1 MRRFTNLLLAP
12 GILIIVCLLIYPVLR
27 MFVPTFTGGHSLFEN
42 YQLFFSSKNN
52 VQVIER
58 TIMIAI
64 VTTLLTL
71 GLGLPTAYWIS
82 RLTGGW
88 RKMVSIV
95 VLFPILTNAVV
106 RNFAWILILGK
117 NGVINN
123 FLMKLHL
130 IESPLT
136 LLYTNLSI
144 VIGAVYL
151 FLPIMITSLVS
162 SFSQLNG
169 EVEEAA
175 EVLGARPAVVF
186 FKVILPQVSVG
197 IFTGSILVFVGALT
211 AYTTPQLLGGNKNM
225 VLATLLQQQSI
236 TLGNWT
242 SASVIAIVLTVIAVV
257 TMLIL
262 NGISKLLDRR
272 NGLEIKN

>member
-1 MRRFTNLLLAP
+1 MRRFKTLLLLP
-12 GILIIVCLLIYPVLR
+12 GLLIIIILLIYPVLR
-27 MFVPTFTGGHSLFEN
+27 MFVPTFSGGASLFEN
-42 YQLFFSSKNN
+42 YQNFFSSKNN
-52 VQVIER
+52 VQVIFR
-58 TIMIAI
+58 TLMIAVI
-64 VTTLLTL
+64 TMLVTL

-82 RLTGGW
+82 RLNGNW
-88 RKMVSIV
+88 RKVVSIV

-117 NGVINN
+117 NGIINN

-130 IESPLT
+130 ISSPIT
-136 LLYTNLSI
+136 LLYTNLAI
-144 VIGAVYL
+144 IIGAVYL

-162 SFSQLNG
+162 SFGQLNY

-175 EVLGARPAVVF
+175 AVLGARPSVIF

-257 TMLIL
+257 TMIIL
-262 NGISKLLDRR
+262 NTFSNLLDRR

>member
-1 MRRFTNLLLAP
+1 MKKFATLLLLP
-12 GILIIVCLLIYPVLR
+12 GLLIIIILLIYPVLR
-27 MFVPTFTGGHSLFEN
+27 MFVPTFTDGRSLFSN
-42 YQLFFSSKNN
+42 YQLFFSSQNN
-52 VQVIER
+52 IQVIFR
-58 TIMIAI
+58 TLFIAV
-64 VTTLLTL
+64 VTTLITL

-82 RLTGGW
+82 RLNGSW
-88 RKMVSIV
+88 RKVVSII

-106 RNFAWILILGK
+106 RNFAWIMILGK

-123 FLMKLHL
+123 FLMKLH
-130 IESPLT
+130 IISSPLT
-136 LLYTNLSI
+136 LLYTNLAII
-144 VIGAVYL
+144 VGAVYL

-162 SFSQLNG
+162 SFSQLNY

-175 EVLGARPAVVF
+175 EVLGARPMIVF
-186 FKVILPQVSVG
+186 FKVILPQVSIG

-262 NGISKLLDRR
+262 NGLSKLIDRR

>member
-1 MRRFTNLLLAP
+1 MKRSTTFLLLP
-12 GILIIVCLLIYPVLR
+12 GLLIIIILLIYPVLR
-27 MFVPTFTGGHSLFEN
+27 MFIPTFTSGSSLFEN
-42 YQLFFSSKNN
+42 YQLFFSSSNN
-52 VQVIER
+52 LKVIYR
-58 TIMIAI
+58 TLMIAV
-64 VTTLLTL
+64 VTTLVTL

-82 RLTGGW
+82 RLNGNW
-88 RKMVSIV
+88 RKLVSII

-106 RNFAWILILGK
+106 RNFAWIMILGK

-130 IESPLT
+130 IKAPLT
-136 LLYTNLSI
+136 LLYTNLAI
-144 VIGAVYL
+144 IIGAVYL

-169 EVEEAA
+169 EIEEAS
-175 EVLGARPAVVF
+175 EVLGARPIVIF
-186 FKVILPQVSVG
+186 FKVILPQVSLG

-257 TMLIL
+257 TMFVL
-262 NGISKLLDRR
+262 NKVSKMLDRR
-272 NGLEIKN
+272 NNLEIKN

>member
-1 MRRFTNLLLAP
+1 MKRFTNFLLLP
-12 GILIIVCLLIYPVLR
+12 GLLIIIILLIYPVLR
-27 MFVPTFTGGHSLFEN
+27 IFVPTFTSGQSLFEN
-42 YQLFFSSKNN
+42 YQMFFSSKNN
-52 VQVIER
+52 VQVIIR
-58 TIMIAI
+58 TLLIAV
-64 VTTLLTL
+64 VTTLVTL

-82 RLTGGW
+82 RMKGNW
-88 RKMVSIV
+88 RKFVSII

-106 RNFAWILILGK
+106 RNFAWIMILGK

-123 FLMKLHL
+123 FLLKIHL
-130 IESPLT
+130 IEHPIT
-136 LLYTNLSI
+136 LLYTNLAI

-169 EVEEAA
+169 EIEEAG
-175 EVLGARPAVVF
+175 EVLGATPMVVF

-236 TLGNWT
+236 TLGDWT
-242 SASVIAIVLTVIAVV
+242 SASVIAIVLTVIAVI
-257 TMLIL
+257 TMFTL
-262 NGISKLLDRR
+262 NCISKMIDRR

>member
-1 MRRFTNLLLAP
+1 M
-12 GILIIVCLLIYPVLR
+12 IIILLIYPVLR
-27 MFVPTFTGGHSLFEN
+27 MFIPTFTSGHSLFEN
-42 YQLFFSSKNN
+42 YQLFFSSSNN
-52 VQVIER
+52 VQVIFR
-58 TIMIAI
+58 TLLIAV
-64 VTTLLTL
+64 VTTLITL

-82 RLTGGW
+82 RLNGNW
-88 RKMVSIV
+88 RKVVSIV

-106 RNFAWILILGK
+106 RNFAWIMILGK

-123 FLMKLHL
+123 FLLKIHV
-130 IESPLT
+130 ISSPLT
-136 LLYTNLSI
+136 LLYTNLAI

-175 EVLGARPAVVF
+175 EVLGATPMVVF

-257 TMLIL
+257 TMFIL
-262 NGISKLLDRR
+262 NSISKKIDRR

>member
-1 MRRFTNLLLAP
+1 MKRFTNLLLLP
-12 GILIIVCLLIYPVLR
+12 GLLIIIILLIYPVLR
-27 MFVPTFTGGHSLFEN
+27 MFIPTFISDQSVFGN
-42 YQLFFSSKNN
+42 YQTFFSNKNN
-52 VQVIER
+52 VQVIFR
-58 TIMIAI
+58 TLLIAI
-64 VTTLLTL
+64 ATTLVTL

-82 RLTGGW
+82 RLKGNW
-88 RKMVSIV
+88 RKFVSII

-106 RNFAWILILGK
+106 RNFAWIMILGK

-130 IESPLT
+130 IDSPLT
-136 LLYTNLSI
+136 LLYTNLAI
-144 VIGAVYL
+144 IIGAVYL
-151 FLPIMITSLVS
+151 FLPIMITSLVG

-169 EVEEAA
+169 EIEEAA
-175 EVLGARPAVVF
+175 EVLGATPVVVF

-242 SASVIAIVLTVIAVV
+242 SASVIAIVLTVTSVI
-257 TMLIL
+257 TMDIL
-262 NGISKLLDRR
+262 NNVSKMIDRR